1 MQDFWSQKWTLYHG
15 GVCKRAVAKGV
26 ARLSLH
32 LGIVSEGAGNVDAP
46 AQRGPR
52 RLEVVEVGSDCA
64 IAVTVSPVIRIQ
76 VLVSRRDLV
85 VVRNDFC
92 MESKARHHVR
102 W

>member
-52 RLEVVEVGSDCA
+52 RLEVV
-64 IAVTVSPVIRIQ
+64 
-76 VLVSRRDLV
+76 
-85 VVRNDFC
+85 
-92 MESKARHHVR
+92 
-102 W
+102 